1 VRVIIEIARKELTEF
16 RRDGRLLTIAAL
28 IVLLLLVGLLTGW
41 STLAEQRRQVQ
52 RAQQDD
58 QATFVKQGRKP
69 PHSAAHFGRMA
80 YKPVPPLAVFEPGVA
95 PYLGQVIWLEAH
107 VRNPAMFR
115 PAQDAPELR
124 RLADLSVAGV
134 LTLLLPLLVFAAG
147 YGVFAAERERGTL
160 RQVMSMGTGIDRLFA
175 GKTLVL
181 AGIGIGM
188 SVVAILVATALALMA
203 PGDAAPTD
211 ILIRSGLLM
220 LGYAHYSLA
229 WAAVAVFVS
238 ARARS
243 AGSALLLLL
252 GVWAL
257 SVAILPRVAASVAEQ
272 AHPTPDSRAFWA
284 DTADAMRAGRP
295 ARESEQFRRLQR
307 EVIGHALGRKVSE
320 EEAAALEVNRVALS
334 MEVSEILG
342 GKAYE
347 DAYRRLDAAHDGQQ
361 QVRRMM
367 AIVSPTIALQHL
379 SSALAGTDLAT
390 HRHFSVQAEQ
400 QRAVIIR
407 AMNEDMLLKG
417 AGQGFDYLAQ
427 SDLWKRIPPFAY
439 QPPSSSFA
447 LQAGWWDL
455 LTLQAWSVLALG
467 LAWHAA
473 RRQVF
478 L

>member
-1 VRVIIEIARKELTEF
+1 MRVIIEIARKELIER
-16 RRDGRLLTIAAL
+16 RRDGRLLAIAAL
-28 IVLLLLVGLLTGW
+28 ILLLVLVSLLTGW

-52 RAQQDD
+52 GAQQDD

-134 LTLLLPLLVFAAG
+134 LTLLLPLLVFVAG

-188 SVVAILVATALALMA
+188 CAVAITVATTLALMA
-203 PGDAAPTD
+203 PGEVPAAD

-229 WAAVAVFVS
+229 WAAVTVFVS
-238 ARARS
+238 ARARG
-243 AGSALLLLL
+243 AGSALLILL

-257 SVAILPRVAASVAEQ
+257 SVAVLPRVAASLAEQ
-272 AHPTPDSRAFWA
+272 AHPAPDSRAFWA
-284 DTADAMRAGRP
+284 NTAGAMRASRP
-295 ARESEQFRRLQR
+295 ARDSRQLRLVER
-307 EVIGHALGRKVSE
+307 EVSE
-320 EEAAALEVNRVALS
+320 EAAGAMDLNRVALN
-334 MEVSEILG
+334 MEVSEVLG
-342 GKAYE
+342 AKTYA
-347 DAYRRLDAAHDGQQ
+347 DAYRRLDAAYDTQQ
-361 QVRRMM
+361 QVRRLI
-367 AIVSPTIALQHL
+367 ATVSPTIALQHL

-390 HRHFSVQAEQ
+390 HRDFSVQAER
-400 QRAVIIR
+400 QRALVIR
-407 AMNEDMLLKG
+407 AMNEDMMLNG

-427 SDLWKRIPPFAY
+427 PDLWKRIPAFAY
-439 QPPSSSFA
+439 QSPSVSFA
-447 LQAGWWDL
+447 LKAAWWDL
-455 LTLQAWSVLALG
+455 LMLQAWSLLALG
-467 LAWHAA
+467 LAWRAA
-473 RRQVF
+473 RRQYF

>member
-1 VRVIIEIARKELTEF
+1 MIFEIARKELIEC
-16 RRDGRLLTIAAL
+16 RRDGRLLAIATL
-28 IVLLLLVGLLTGW
+28 ILLLVLVSLFTGW

-52 RAQQDD
+52 GAQQDD

-134 LTLLLPLLVFAAG
+134 LTLLLPLLVFVAG

-160 RQVMSMGTGIDRLFA
+160 RQVMSMGTAIDQLFA

-188 SVVAILVATALALMA
+188 CAVAITVATTLALMA
-203 PGDAAPTD
+203 PGEVPPAD

-229 WAAVAVFVS
+229 WAAVTVFVS
-238 ARARS
+238 ARARG
-243 AGSALLLLL
+243 AGSALLILL
-252 GVWAL
+252 GVWAM
-257 SVAILPRVAASVAEQ
+257 SVAVLPRVAASLAEQ
-272 AHPTPDSRAFWA
+272 AHPAPDSRAFWA

-295 ARESEQFRRLQR
+295 ARDSRQIRLVER
-307 EVIGHALGRKVSE
+307 EVLGRALGREV
-320 EEAAALEVNRVALS
+320 EAKEADTMDLNRVALN
-334 MEVSEILG
+334 MEVSEVLG
-342 GKAYE
+342 AKTYA
-347 DAYRRLDAAHDGQQ
+347 DAYRRLDATYDKQQ
-361 QVRRMM
+361 QVRRLI
-367 AIVSPTIALQHL
+367 ATVSPTIALQHL

-390 HRHFSVQAEQ
+390 HRDFSVQAER
-400 QRAVIIR
+400 QRGLVIR
-407 AMNEDMLLKG
+407 AMNEDMMLKG
-417 AGQGFDYLAQ
+417 AGQGFDYFAQ
-427 SDLWKRIPPFAY
+427 PDLWKRIPAFAY
-439 QPPSSSFA
+439 KPPSASFA
-447 LQAGWWDL
+447 FKAAWWDL
-455 LTLQAWSVLALG
+455 LTLQAWSLLALG
-467 LAWHAA
+467 LAWRAA
-473 RRQVF
+473 RRQHY